1 MRFQSFEQWK
11 RGWKLDENKKALL
24 NARLL
29 VEKMGLEPT
38 TPWLPAKCSSQL
50 SYIPGLVKD
59 NGLNWFGLCK
69 LSECGFDHKLTLSL
83 ITVNRMAS
91 LCAQVWFFVRTLHT
105 FVRASWSH
113 SDFLEVDKRTTRCAR
128 WFDSSLSHPLSLWFL
143 WDYCMSPADRRAMDK
158 STTRCARWC
167 CEFLCWILK
176 SRSARW
182 FYKTPSGSYICW
194 NWCWDWITTPSGSN
208 IGFMELIKILLAALV
223 GAVNFFAGFWRVA
236 PLVGFTRPHRGHIS
250 VEIDV
255 EIGSRP
261 HRGRTLV
268 SWSWLRYYSLRS
280 LEILLATLTGLIL
293 RSRTRS
299 HSDSSGIIAWA
310 QPIDVQWIKALLAAL
325 VGAFL
330 VQLLTQAPASL
341 GSRLN

>member
-1 MRFQSFEQWK
+1 MRFQQWK

-208 IGFMELIKILLAALV
+208 IWFQGV
-223 GAVNFFAGFWRVA
+223 
-236 PLVGFTRPHRGHIS
+236 
-250 VEIDV
+250 D
-255 EIGSRP
+255 
-261 HRGRTLV
+261 
-268 SWSWLRYYSLRS
+268 
-280 LEILLATLTGLIL
+280 
-293 RSRTRS
+293 
-299 HSDSSGIIAWA
+299 
-310 QPIDVQWIKALLAAL
+310 
-325 VGAFL
+325 
-330 VQLLTQAPASL
+330 
-341 GSRLN
+341 